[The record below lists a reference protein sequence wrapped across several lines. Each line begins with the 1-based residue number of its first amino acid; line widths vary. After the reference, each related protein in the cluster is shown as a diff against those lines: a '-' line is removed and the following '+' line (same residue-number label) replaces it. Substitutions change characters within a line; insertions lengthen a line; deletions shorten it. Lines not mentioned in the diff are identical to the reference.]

1 MGEAEAW
8 MREALRLARS
18 AGGRGEVPVGAV
30 AVIDGMR
37 IAAASN
43 RMEAAHDATA
53 HAEMLCLRRAAPPLG
68 TLRLHSPTLYVTL
81 QPSPLCASALVLGP
95 VRRLGCPPP
104 PTHKEAGGSPPPV
117 PPPP

>member
-53 HAEMLCLRRAAPPLG
+53 HAEMLCLRRGAGRLGTWRPQTVPPYVTLEPRPMCAPPLVLSPLGARVRPPPPPHKQSAAAPP
-68 TLRLHSPTLYVTL
+68 
-81 QPSPLCASALVLGP
+81 
-95 VRRLGCPPP
+95 
-104 PTHKEAGGSPPPV
+104 
-117 PPPP
+117 

>member
-43 RMEAAHDATA
+43 RMEAAHHATA
-53 HAEMLCLRRAAPPLG
+53 HAEMLCLRRRAPPPR
-68 TLRLHSPTLYVTL
+68 TRRVPAPNSFPTPEPSPT
-81 QPSPLCASALVLGP
+81 CAHPDVLRAP
-95 VRRLGCPPP
+95 APRSRPPHT
-104 PTHKEAGGSPPPV
+104 PTP
-117 PPPP
+117 